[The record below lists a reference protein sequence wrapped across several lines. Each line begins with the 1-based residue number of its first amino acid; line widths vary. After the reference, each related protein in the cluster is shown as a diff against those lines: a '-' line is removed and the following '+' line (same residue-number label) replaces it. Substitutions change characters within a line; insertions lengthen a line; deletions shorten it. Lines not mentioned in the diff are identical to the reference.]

1 MIGEVDSF
9 VRLKSFEGFLLAKN
23 VEVFV
28 FPVFTLFIYY
38 LFFGWW
44 GSNLL
49 KQVVFPA
56 MLASSR
62 EGL

>member
-1 MIGEVDSF
+1 MIGVVDSF
-9 VRLKSFEGFLLAKN
+9 FVSEKFESFLLAKK

-28 FPVFTLFIYY
+28 FPDFTLFIYY

-49 KQVVFPA
+49 NQVVFPA
-56 MLASSR
+56 NAR
-62 EGL
+62 EQ